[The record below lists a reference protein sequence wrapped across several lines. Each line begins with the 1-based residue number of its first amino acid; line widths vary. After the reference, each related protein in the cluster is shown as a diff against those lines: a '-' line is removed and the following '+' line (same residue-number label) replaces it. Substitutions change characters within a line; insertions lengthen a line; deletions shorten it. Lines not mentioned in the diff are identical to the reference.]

1 MKKGFLLAFIISVLI
16 SNANGQ
22 MYLKVKVAPQFYTA
36 FFDTLHVPSALNN
49 WDPSF
54 NYEMISENLFKIPA
68 FQGNTEYKITRGN
81 WNTVEAAIN
90 GNDIAN
96 RTITYQKDDTIV
108 IEVKQWKDLYTSSAH
123 TASPQIHLLKSDF
136 KMPQLSSTRR
146 VWIYLPADY
155 YTSGDDY
162 PVLYMHD
169 GQNLFDKPYSFV
181 GEWKVDEALDQ
192 FESSGERSCIVIG
205 IDNGGGE
212 RINEYTPY
220 RHPTYGGGQGE
231 AYTAFLVETLKPFID
246 SHFRTLPGPKNTGI
260 AGSSLGGLISY
271 YAAIK
276 HPEIFG
282 KVGVFSPSFWYSD
295 SLFADVASYQP
306 LDYQKFYIM
315 AGQNEDADM
324 VPDIDNYIDK
334 MKIIGINDEQ
344 LLRLIQPDG
353 QHSEWFWAR
362 EFPAAYKW
370 LDLWDKEL
378 VKTKESIDTQIFM
391 SINES
396 PSLYPRIIISSNL
409 TTPAKVVI
417 LDEKG
422 NQFQTFLPT
431 NHTTI
436 SMDSTAKAGVYFA
449 HFSSGKHKQTIK
461 FIKM

>member
-1 MKKGFLLAFIISVLI
+1 MKKGFLLVVIISVLI

-49 WDPSF
+49 WDPNF
-54 NYEMISENLFKIPA
+54 NYEMVSDNLFKIPA
-68 FQGNTEYKITRGN
+68 FQGNLEYKITRGN

-90 GNDIAN
+90 GNDIPN
-96 RTITYQKDDTIV
+96 RSLSYQKGDTIE
-108 IEVKQWKDLYTSSAH
+108 IEVEQWKDLYTSSSH

-136 KMPQLSSTRR
+136 KMPQFNRTRR
-146 VWIYLPADY
+146 IWIYLPADY
-155 YTSGDDY
+155 YTSGVDY

-192 FESSGERSCIVIG
+192 FEIEGERSCIVIG
-205 IDNGGGE
+205 IDNGGGD

-220 RHPTYGGGQGE
+220 KHPNYGGGQGE
-231 AYTAFLVETLKPFID
+231 AYTAFLVQTLKPFID

-295 SLFADVASYQP
+295 SLFTDVASYLP
-306 LDYQKFYIM
+306 FNYQKFYIM
-315 AGQNEDADM
+315 AGQNEDEDM
-324 VPDIDNYIDK
+324 VPDIDNYIGK
-334 MKIIGINDEQ
+334 MKMRGIKDEQ

-353 QHSEWFWAR
+353 QHSEWFWSR

-370 LDLWDKEL
+370 LDLWDKGL
-378 VKTKESIDTQIFM
+378 VETDLLIKNQIFM
-391 SINES
+391 KINES
-396 PSLYPRIIISSNL
+396 PSLYPKFIISSEL
-409 TTPAKVVI
+409 TIPAKVVI
-417 LDEKG
+417 MDEKG
-422 NQFQTFLPT
+422 NQFQTFNPT
-431 NHTTI
+431 NNETI

-449 HFSSGKHKQTIK
+449 HFSSGKYTQTIK